1 MPQARQVEPT
11 LTGREVRR
19 LMRKY
24 GKTIAGLASSMNITR
39 TRVRFV
45 REHGVTG
52 AAFVED
58 WLEALI
64 AYRFPNEA
72 ACKRHSPS
80 PERTA

>member
-1 MPQARQVEPT
+1 MPQVRQVEPT

-24 GKTIAGLASSMNITR
+24 RKTIAGLASSMNITQA
-39 TRVRFV
+39 RVRYV

-52 AAFVED
+52 AAFIED

-64 AYRFPNEA
+64 AYRAPSTAAGLPNEVS
-72 ACKRHSPS
+72 R
-80 PERTA
+80 